1 MDCRMLVIGCM
12 LVVMAAA
19 CCPEDDCGCSSR
31 KKCFLR
37 DCGEILENDP
47 SARSDD
53 YLIQPHDEQP
63 EFMVY
68 CDMRKDGGWT
78 VIQRREDGSQDFYR
92 DWANYKKGFG
102 NVHSEFWLG
111 NEKINRITF
120 DGHFELLVEVTDH
133 LDEMKFARYSHF
145 RIGSED
151 SNYTLTIS
159 GYTGTAG
166 YCILCC
172 DSLAYA
178 NGGQFST
185 YDTDNDKS
193 SINCAESYKGA
204 WWYKNCANSNLN
216 GLYLTPGS
224 SSTSNG
230 IYWFYFKDWESLKKT
245 VMMVKRAP

>member
-19 CCPEDDCGCSSR
+19 CCPEDDCGCPSR
-31 KKCFLR
+31 KKGFMQ
-37 DCGEILENDP
+37 DCSKILENNP
-47 SARSDD
+47 SAKSGD

-159 GYTGTAG
+159 EYTGTAG
-166 YCILCC
+166 
-172 DSLAYA
+172 DSLTYH
-178 NGGQFST
+178 NGQQFTT
-185 YDTDNDKS
+185 YDRDNDPHS
-193 SINCAESYKGA
+193 TLNCADHHKGA
-204 WWYKNCANSNLN
+204 WWYNGCAYSNLN

-224 SSTSNG
+224 YTHTG
-230 IYWFYFKDWESLKKT
+230 IFWIHFKRTESLKKT
-245 VMMVKRAP
+245 VMMVKREP

>member
-1 MDCRMLVIGCM
+1 MDFRMLVIGCM

-19 CCPEDDCGCSSR
+19 CCPEDDCGCPSR

-47 SARSDD
+47 SAPSGD
-53 YLIQPHDEQP
+53 YLIQPHDGEP

-68 CDMRKDGGWT
+68 CNMRKDGGWT
-78 VIQRREDGSQDFYR
+78 VIQRREDGSENFYR
-92 DWANYKKGFG
+92 NWANYKKGFG

-111 NEKINRITF
+111 NENINRITF
-120 DGHFELLVEVTDH
+120 DGHFELLVEMTDQ

-145 RIGSED
+145 LIDTED
-151 SNYTLTIS
+151 SNYALTIS

-166 YCILCC
+166 
-172 DSLAYA
+172 DSLTYH
-178 NGGQFST
+178 NGQQFST
-185 YDTDNDKS
+185 YDRDNDKY
-193 SINCAESYKGA
+193 SINCAESWKGA
-204 WWYKNCANSNLN
+204 WWYYACAYSNLN

-224 SSTSNG
+224 SSYTGIFWYHFKGTS
-230 IYWFYFKDWESLKKT
+230 YSLKKT